1 MALAFDLTTLSQSV
15 VLGALPAAELERL
28 APAFKR
34 RAFRRGETLY
44 HQGDPGHVLHVILE
58 GRVKVVLPSESGEE
72 AVLTVLGPS
81 DVHGEMALLDGEPRS
96 ATVVAIEPVVTATL
110 SRDDFLDLL
119 RRSPSAVEGVL
130 AGLARTIRRLS
141 SEVGDLMFLDL
152 QGRLAKKLL
161 ELAETH
167 GKREDGGAIEIQATL
182 TQEDLAGMIGAT
194 RPRVNQLLG
203 SFEDRGAITR
213 RGRRIVIL
221 RPDVLGRWAS
231 A

>member
-1 MALAFDLTTLSQSV
+1 MASSMDTELLRKSI
-15 VLGALPAAELERL
+15 VLGSLPPAELERL
-28 APAFKR
+28 IPTLKR
-34 RAFRRGETLY
+34 RSFRRGETLY
-44 HQGDPGHVLHVILE
+44 HQGDPGHVLHVLLD
-58 GRVKVVLPSESGEE
+58 GRVKVVLPSETGEE
-72 AVLTVLGPS
+72 AVLTVMGPG

-96 ATVVAIEPVVTATL
+96 ATVVALEPVTSATL
-110 SRDDFLDLL
+110 SREDFLDLL
-119 RRSPSAVEGVL
+119 RRSPAAVEGVL
-130 AGLARTIRRLS
+130 AGLAAMIRRLS

-161 ELAETH
+161 ELAESH
-167 GKREDGGAIEIQATL
+167 GTTDPNGIEIQATL

-221 RPDVLGRWAS
+221 RKDALSRWAAS
-231 A
+231 

>member
-1 MALAFDLTTLSQSV
+1 MSPSMDLDMLRKSI
-15 VLGALPAAELERL
+15 VLGALPPAELERL
-28 APAFKR
+28 APALKR
-34 RAFRRGETLY
+34 RSFRRGETLY
-44 HQGDPGHVLHVILE
+44 HQGDPGHVLHVVIE
-58 GRVKVVLPSESGEE
+58 GRVKVVLE
-72 AVLTVLGPS
+72 AVLTVLGPG

-96 ATVVAIEPVVTATL
+96 ATVVALEQVVSATL
-110 SRDDFLDLL
+110 SREDFMDLL
-119 RRSPSAVEGVL
+119 KRSPGAMEGVL
-130 AGLARTIRRLS
+130 AGLAQMIRRLS

-167 GKREDGGAIEIQATL
+167 GKDDGTGVEIQATL

-203 SFEDRGAITR
+203 SFEDRGAISR

-221 RPDVLGRWAS
+221 RSDVLSRWA
-231 A
+231 AT

>member
-1 MALAFDLTTLSQSV
+1 MLQKSM
-15 VLGALPAAELERL
+15 VLGLLPRAELEAL
-28 APAFKR
+28 LPTLR
-34 RAFRRGETLY
+34 RRSYRRGETLY
-44 HQGDPGHVLHVILE
+44 HQGDPGSVVHVMLE
-58 GRVKVVLPSESGEE
+58 GRAKVVIPSESGEE
-72 AVLTVLGPS
+72 AVLTVLGPG

-96 ATVVAIEPVVTATL
+96 ATVVALEAVVTAII
-110 SRDDFLDLL
+110 SRESFLDLL
-119 RRSPSAVEGVL
+119 KRSPGAVEGVL

-161 ELAETH
+161 ELADIH
-167 GKREDGGAIEIQATL
+167 GHESEDGIEIQAAL

-203 SFEDRGAITR
+203 SFEDRGAISR
-213 RGRRIVIL
+213 RNRRIVI
-221 RPDVLGRWAS
+221 RRHDVLSRWAS

>member
-1 MALAFDLTTLSQSV
+1 MATVDVEMLQKSI
-15 VLGALPAAELERL
+15 VLGLLPRVELEAL
-28 APAFKR
+28 LPTLR
-34 RAFRRGETLY
+34 RRSYRRGETLY
-44 HQGDPGHVLHVILE
+44 HQGDPGSVVHVMLE
-58 GRVKVVLPSESGEE
+58 GRAKVVIPSEAGEE
-72 AVLTVLGPS
+72 AVLTVLGPG

-96 ATVVAIEPVVTATL
+96 ATVVALEAVVTAII
-110 SRDDFLDLL
+110 SRESFMDLL
-119 RRSPSAVEGVL
+119 QRSPSAVEGVL

-161 ELAETH
+161 ELAEIH
-167 GKREDGGAIEIQATL
+167 GHEGEDGIEIQAAL

-203 SFEDRGAITR
+203 SFEDRGAISR
-213 RGRRIVIL
+213 RNRRIVI
-221 RPDVLGRWAS
+221 RRHDVLSRWAS

>member
-1 MALAFDLTTLSQSV
+1 MATVDVEMLQKSI
-15 VLGALPAAELERL
+15 VLGLLPRAELEALLPTLR
-28 APAFKR
+28 R
-34 RAFRRGETLY
+34 RAYRRGETLY
-44 HQGDPGHVLHVILE
+44 HQGDPGNVVHVIVE
-58 GRVKVVLPSESGEE
+58 GRVKVVIPSETGEE
-72 AVLTVLGPS
+72 AVLTVLGPG

-96 ATVVAIEPVVTATL
+96 ATVVALERVVTAII
-110 SRDDFLDLL
+110 SRESFLDLL
-119 RRSPSAVEGVL
+119 QRNPSAVEGIL

-161 ELAETH
+161 ELADIH
-167 GKREDGGAIEIQATL
+167 GHDGEDGIEIQATL

-203 SFEDRGAITR
+203 SFEDRGAISR
-213 RGRRIVIL
+213 RNRRIVI
-221 RPDVLGRWAS
+221 RRHDVLSRWAS

>member
-1 MALAFDLTTLSQSV
+1 MATVDVEMLQKSM
-15 VLGALPAAELERL
+15 VLGLLPPAELEAL
-28 APAFKR
+28 LPTLR
-34 RAFRRGETLY
+34 RRSYRRGETLY
-44 HQGDPGHVLHVILE
+44 HQGDLGSVVHVIVE
-58 GRVKVVLPSESGEE
+58 GRVQVVIPSESGEE
-72 AVLTVLGPS
+72 AVLTVLGPG

-96 ATVVAIEPVVTATL
+96 ATVVALEPVVTAII
-110 SRDDFLDLL
+110 SRESFLDLL
-119 RRSPSAVEGVL
+119 KRSPGAVEGVL

-161 ELAETH
+161 ELADIH
-167 GKREDGGAIEIQATL
+167 GHEAEDGIEIQAAL

-203 SFEDRGAITR
+203 SFEDRGAISR
-213 RGRRIVIL
+213 RNRRIII
-221 RPDVLGRWAS
+221 RRHDVLSRWAS

>member
-1 MALAFDLTTLSQSV
+1 MVLPLDLATISQSV
-15 VLGALPAAELERL
+15 VLSALPAAELERL

-34 RAFRRGETLY
+34 RAYRRGETLY
-44 HQGDPGHVLHVILE
+44 HQGDPGHVLHVVLE

-72 AVLTVLGPS
+72 AVLTVLGPGQ
-81 DVHGEMALLDGEPRS
+81 VHGEMSLLDGSPRS
-96 ATVVAIEPVVTATL
+96 ATVVAIEPVVSATL
-110 SRDDFLDLL
+110 SREDFLDLL
-119 RRSPSAVEGVL
+119 RRSPAAVEGAL

-161 ELAETH
+161 ELAESH
-167 GKREDGGAIEIQATL
+167 GRDDGSGGVEIQAAL

-203 SFEDRGAITR
+203 SFEDRGAISR
-213 RGRRIVIL
+213 RGRRIVV
-221 RPDVLGRWAS
+221 RRADVLSRWA
-231 A
+231 AV